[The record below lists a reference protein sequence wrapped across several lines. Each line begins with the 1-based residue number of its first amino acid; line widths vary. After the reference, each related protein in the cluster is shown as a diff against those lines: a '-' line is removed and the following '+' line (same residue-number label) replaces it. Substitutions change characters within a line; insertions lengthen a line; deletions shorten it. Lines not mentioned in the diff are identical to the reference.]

1 MASINDV
8 DVTEYIERLRQL
20 SGLEIDTA
28 KSGTQN
34 LSEIIDIALS
44 YIEKDKKKVLVNID
58 TLTQRYI
65 YISTIIEKIEEK
77 LDSTGLENKHE
88 IFYNNVTNITITQ
101 KFRSEFMSII
111 SARINNTVYYDIKR
125 LSLYRKELKD
135 MLKRREYLTNVLNYY
150 NTAESDLNQ
159 IKQMCA

>member
-58 TLTQRYI
+58 THTQMYI
-65 YISTIIEKIEEK
+65 YKHNNRKNRRKIR
-77 LDSTGLENKHE
+77 
-88 IFYNNVTNITITQ
+88 FYRT
-101 KFRSEFMSII
+101 
-111 SARINNTVYYDIKR
+111 
-125 LSLYRKELKD
+125 RK
-135 MLKRREYLTNVLNYY
+135 
-150 NTAESDLNQ
+150 
-159 IKQMCA
+159 